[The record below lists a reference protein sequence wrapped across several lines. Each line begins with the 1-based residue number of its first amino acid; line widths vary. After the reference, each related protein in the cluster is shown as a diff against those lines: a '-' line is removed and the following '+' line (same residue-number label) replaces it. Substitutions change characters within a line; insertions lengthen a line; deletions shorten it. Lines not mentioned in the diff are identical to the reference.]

1 MKLTLNILEIKRE
14 KKGYLKNAF
23 SGSFKTQIKQYEK
36 KIEALPKYYEV
47 DDEEQ
52 NTKFSDGFY
61 VSFWRNLV
69 KGAHSFFNFLK
80 SKISLGSPGLN
91 AQSFWSLRQF
101 FDHFD

>member
-1 MKLTLNILEIKRE
+1 MYRSGIFKGWQNSSIWAIKNIQAAISSKGTTAGYKMIILKHTLYILEIKRE

-61 VSFWRNLV
+61 VSL
-69 KGAHSFFNFLK
+69 
-80 SKISLGSPGLN
+80 
-91 AQSFWSLRQF
+91 
-101 FDHFD
+101 